1 KIDKAEKEMVQLSE
15 IQTGCEAFLTQE
27 DAYLEANKE
36 KLQNTLSELAK
47 VKTQLAQIEE
57 TWLACQEELERIET
71 EIEKQ
76 FAER

>member
-1 KIDKAEKEMVQLSE
+1 
-15 IQTGCEAFLTQE
+15 
-27 DAYLEANKE
+27 